1 MTFSP
6 ASVPALADRDRKSKV
21 TRASITFHDLHPG
34 ADDLA
39 ADVVAGFSLPQKSI
53 PPKYF
58 YDAEGSRL
66 FDIITGLPEY
76 YPTRTETAMLRKYAD
91 EIAQKAG
98 TGHLL
103 VEPGSGSCGKARILF
118 EGLQPCAYVPMD
130 ISGDHLRV
138 AAEEVAAEYP
148 WLEVHAACTDFT
160 RLMTLPPSSPEGRR
174 LAFFPGSSIGNFD
187 PDRAVDFLRM
197 IADMVGPGGQLLI
210 GVDLKKARQVLEAA
224 YNDAQGV
231 TAAFN
236 LNLLTRINRE
246 LGADFDLAKWKH
258 RAFYNQTEGRIE
270 MHLVSRVDQQVHL
283 AGHTFDFAEGETIH
297 TENSYKYSVPEFRDL
312 AARAGFTTD
321 TVWTDDDNL
330 FSLHLLQTGV
340 TDED

>member
-1 MTFSP
+1 M
-6 ASVPALADRDRKSKV
+6 A
-21 TRASITFHDLHPG
+21 RASISFHDLHPT

-39 ADVVAGFSLPQKSI
+39 ADVLRGFSQPQKAI

-66 FDIITGLPEY
+66 FDAITELPEY
-76 YPTRTETAMLRKYAD
+76 YPTRTETAMLRAYAD
-91 EIAQKAG
+91 EIAHKAG

-103 VEPGSGSCGKARILF
+103 VEPGSGSCTKARILF

-130 ISGDHLRV
+130 ISRDHLRL
-138 AAEEVAAEYP
+138 AAQEVAVEFP

-160 RLMTLPPSSPEGRR
+160 RLMSLPPTSPEGRR

-187 PDRAVDFLRM
+187 PDAAVGFLGM
-197 IADMVGPGGQLLI
+197 IAEMVGPGGQLLI
-210 GVDLKKARQVLEAA
+210 GVDLKKDKGVLEAA
-224 YNDAQGV
+224 YDDAQGV

-236 LNLLTRINRE
+236 LNLLARINRE
-246 LGADFDLAKWKH
+246 LGADFDLAQWQH
-258 RAFYNQTEGRIE
+258 RAFYNEQAGRIE
-270 MHLVSRVDQQVHL
+270 MHLVSRVDQLVRL
-283 AGHTFDFAEGETIH
+283 AGHTFEFAEGETIH
-297 TENSYKYSVPEFRDL
+297 TENSYKYSGEAFRNL
-312 AARAGFTTD
+312 AERAGFTTD

-340 TDED
+340 SDEN

>member
-1 MTFSP
+1 M
-6 ASVPALADRDRKSKV
+6 AE
-21 TRASITFHDLHPG
+21 ASITFHDLHPT

-39 ADVVAGFSLPQKSI
+39 SDVLAGFSRPQKSI

-66 FDIITGLPEY
+66 FDAITGLPEY
-76 YPTRTETAMLRKYAD
+76 YPTRTEMAMLRKYAD

-118 EGLQPCAYVPMD
+118 EGLQPCAYIPMD

-138 AAEEVAAEYP
+138 AAEAVAADYP

-187 PDRAVDFLRM
+187 PDRAVGFLRM
-197 IADMVGPGGQLLI
+197 IAEMVGPGGQLLI
-210 GVDLKKARQVLEAA
+210 GVDLKKERRILEAA

-246 LGADFDLAKWKH
+246 LGADFDLAQWRH
-258 RAFYNQTEGRIE
+258 RAFYNQAEGRIE
-270 MHLVSRVDQQVHL
+270 MHLVSRTDQEVCL
-283 AGHTFDFAEGETIH
+283 PGHTFAFAEGESIH
-297 TENSYKYSVPEFRDL
+297 TENSYKYSVEEFRDL

-330 FSLHLLQTGV
+330 FSLHLLQTEV
-340 TDED
+340 TDEE